1 MGLRSVQPE
10 KSSSTSSER
19 HLFMDLA
26 LWMEGGCGGALSHQ
40 DEEGSPTNC
49 FHRGRTKVS
58 ERSVVCGE
66 KRKSIGKIYFKLTC
80 D

>member
-26 LWMEGGCGGALSHQ
+26 LWMEGGSVCVWEGALSRR
-40 DEEGSPTNC
+40 DEEGSP
-49 FHRGRTKVS
+49 
-58 ERSVVCGE
+58 
-66 KRKSIGKIYFKLTC
+66 
-80 D
+80 